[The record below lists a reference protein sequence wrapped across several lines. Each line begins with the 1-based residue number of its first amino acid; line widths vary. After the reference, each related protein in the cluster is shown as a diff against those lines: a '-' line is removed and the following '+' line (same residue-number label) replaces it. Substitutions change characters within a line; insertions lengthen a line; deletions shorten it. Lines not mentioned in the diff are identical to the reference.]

1 MFHSVTSCFCQRLE
15 VRKKSVSATLAI
27 ELDVFTNNQTTK
39 INRRLT
45 TMKKINMKK
54 FLKDSKGA
62 SMVEY
67 ALLLFAVL
75 LCAAAAIKLIGPA
88 VSKAGNQSATAVAP

>member
-1 MFHSVTSCFCQRLE
+1 MKT
-15 VRKKSVSATLAI
+15 
-27 ELDVFTNNQTTK
+27 TTK
-39 INRRLT
+39 TSR
-45 TMKKINMKK
+45 

-75 LCAAAAIKLIGPA
+75 IVAAVAVKSLGPRVSAAGT
-88 VSKAGNQSATAVAP
+88 QSAGQLN

>member
-1 MFHSVTSCFCQRLE
+1 MN
-15 VRKKSVSATLAI
+15 
-27 ELDVFTNNQTTK
+27 TNT
-39 INRRLT
+39 
-45 TMKKINMKK
+45 KK

-75 LCAAAAIKLIGPA
+75 IVAAVAVKSLGPK
-88 VSKAGNQSATAVAP
+88 VGTAGTQSAGHLN

>member
-1 MFHSVTSCFCQRLE
+1 MKNIS
-15 VRKKSVSATLAI
+15 KSS
-27 ELDVFTNNQTTK
+27 
-39 INRRLT
+39 R
-45 TMKKINMKK
+45 K

-75 LCAAAAIKLIGPA
+75 IVAAVAVKSLGPRVAAAGT
-88 VSKAGNQSATAVAP
+88 QSAGQLN